1 MGGKGSGRP
10 PSEATIIARQKQ
22 DFSPVVDSFIIP
34 NYSGVQEAALKTS
47 APLGSGSTSAAG
59 NEGNVQY
66 NASGALSG
74 SDALYWNGRW
84 LGIGTSAPLTPLTV
98 NTAIYGFPAASG
110 TSQPSG
116 GLRIQSSGGSVVLDT
131 GINSS
136 SGSWLQVTHSGNLG
150 LYYPLLLN
158 PSGGNIGIG
167 TTAPSEKLE
176 VDGRIKLTSGNYLNV
191 DRISN
196 SAHQYTYGIFEG
208 GNAQFAVNNNG
219 YTSIGAGS
227 NANRIRIDS
236 TGNVG
241 IGTTNPGAKL
251 DVYVA
256 SGGGPGIRLMNSN
269 VNEGWMWY
277 PVTNG
282 ANTDMRLHEYNSGG
296 DADRMIFQAG
306 GNIGIGVAPLNK
318 LSVSGDMDITGNV
331 GIGTAS
337 PQTLLHLGDT
347 SYTFAAGG
355 LSFGDGDTGF
365 YESADDT
372 LIVKV
377 GNSDRWRFFG
387 NWIRGDT
394 TNAPLIINQAAT
406 AITPTLLPSNQD
418 TNTGIGWDGSDRGT
432 LIAGGEEALRFQTV
446 GGVSSVQVG
455 TTSAQYKF
463 EISGSCAFG
472 DGVQDKVL
480 IETDGDV
487 NFVSGAGLHF
497 GEVYSNTVDRIDSVS
512 QNDYDQILFDT
523 NGESNGNI
531 TPDSS
536 NDHIT
541 VGVSGRYLVSYTW
554 NGTAGSASKLNFHVA
569 KNNMATSFNNT
580 IGHILTV
587 AGNNNVASTAIINLS
602 GGDTVELWVQR
613 TTTGSNIAIDT
624 EAVNL
629 NVTQIGGSP

>member
-158 PSGGNIGIG
+158 PSGGNVGIG
-167 TTAPSEKLE
+167 TTAPDKKLE
-176 VDGRIKLTSGNYLNV
+176 INTGASDNGMRLSYNDADGSATNYTDLLTGADGDLTITTVDS
-191 DRISN
+191 D
-196 SAHQYTYGIFEG
+196 
-208 GNAQFAVNNNG
+208 
-219 YTSIGAGS
+219 GAAGHI
-227 NANRIRIDS
+227 ALMPD
-236 TGNVG
+236 GNVG
-241 IGTTNPGAKL
+241 IGTTTPGAKL